1 MFQKFSDKQKYCP
14 YFQYLSM
21 FSIIALVLLLANLVY
36 SKKLTME
43 AVPAIVSL
51 LIVYFQNRL
60 LFSMCL
66 D

>member
-1 MFQKFSDKQKYCP
+1 MFQKFSDKKKYCP
-14 YFQYLSM
+14 YFQYLSI
-21 FSIIALVLLLANLVY
+21 FSIVSLVLLLASLIS
-36 SKKLTME
+36 SKKLNME

>member
-1 MFQKFSDKQKYCP
+1 MFQKFTDKKKYCP
-14 YFQYLSM
+14 YFQYLSI
-21 FSIIALVLLLANLVY
+21 FSIISLVLLIISLVS
-36 SKKLTME
+36 SKKLSIQS
-43 AVPAIVSL
+43 APAIVSL

>member
-1 MFQKFSDKQKYCP
+1 MFQKFSDKKKYCP

-21 FSIIALVLLLANLVY
+21 FSVVSLVLLLVNLVY